1 MATVFF
7 YSMKNNFPKGW
18 IDEGE
23 AYPLGL
29 GTTMDLDRHD
39 FQLTE
44 LMERIQANDNRL
56 VALQVP
62 EGLKMQALEM
72 MDTIETETSAKV
84 ILAADPCYGACDLVH
99 DKMGMMGVELVAHMG
114 HSQMNI
120 DSGMPTQFIDVT
132 YDGDPELKPVL
143 PFLEKHRAMARQRME
158 NQPAAEDLSEEEAQD
173 RFMDAVGRL
182 APLTGTKLGLV
193 GSIQH
198 LHLLP
203 EFHDRL
209 EEAGYEVEI
218 PIGGARLSFPG
229 QVLGCNYSGDDDSIG
244 HYLFLGSGDFHPI
257 GLVLHTG
264 KPLAMLDPYT
274 GDAEEM
280 SLERIERILR
290 QRFGLIMAC
299 GEAER
304 FGILIGEKP
313 GQMRRSLAL
322 RMKRILEKHG
332 KKGYLLAL
340 EHVGPELIDFYP
352 VDAFVNTAC
361 PRIAIDDAVRYQ
373 KPLITPFELEV
384 ALGEKKWETGYQF
397 DEIP

>member
-1 MATVFF
+1 M
-7 YSMKNNFPKGW
+7 
-18 IDEGE
+18 E
-23 AYPLGL
+23 
-29 GTTMDLDRHD
+29 RHD
-39 FQLTE
+39 FE
-44 LMERIQANDNRL
+44 LQDLIDKIQTNDHRL

-72 MDTIETETSAKV
+72 MDAIESETSAKIV
-84 ILAADPCYGACDLVH
+84 LAADPCYGACDLVH
-99 DKMGMMGVELVAHMG
+99 DKMKLMGVELVAHMG

-120 DSGMPTQFIDVT
+120 DSGMPTQFINVT
-132 YDGDPELKPVL
+132 YDGDPELLPVL
-143 PFLEKHRAMARQRME
+143 PILEQHRAMARQRLQQQ
-158 NQPAAEDLSEEEAQD
+158 NDDLPMSDEEAQE

-182 APLTGTKLGLV
+182 APLTDAKLGLV

-203 EFHDRL
+203 DFVERL
-209 EEAGYEVEI
+209 EKAGYDVTI

-229 QVLGCNYSGDDDSIG
+229 QVLGCNYSGDDASIG

-290 QRFGLIMAC
+290 QRFGLIMSC
-299 GEAER
+299 QDSQT

-313 GQMRRSLAL
+313 GQMRRTLAL
-322 RMKRILEKHG
+322 RMKKLLEQHG

-340 EHVGPELIDFYP
+340 EHIGPDLIDFYP

-361 PRIAIDDAVRYQ
+361 PRIAIDDAVRYR

-384 ALGEKKWETGYQF
+384 ALGEKQWQHGYQF

>member
-1 MATVFF
+1 
-7 YSMKNNFPKGW
+7 
-18 IDEGE
+18 
-23 AYPLGL
+23 
-29 GTTMDLDRHD
+29 MDMDRHD
-39 FQLTE
+39 FE
-44 LMERIQANDNRL
+44 LDELIERIKSNDNRL

-62 EGLKMQALEM
+62 EGLKMQALDM
-72 MDTIETETSAKV
+72 MDAIEHETSAKI

-99 DKMGMMGVELVAHMG
+99 DKMQRMGVELVAHMG

-120 DSGMPTQFIDVT
+120 DSGMPTQFINVT
-132 YDGDPELKPVL
+132 YDGDPEIDPVL
-143 PFLEKHRAMARQRME
+143 PILAQHHAIAQQR
-158 NQPAAEDLSEEEAQD
+158 LSEAKTEQDLTSEHAQEK
-173 RFMDAVGRL
+173 FLDAVGRV

-198 LHLLP
+198 LHLI
-203 EFHDRL
+203 FDYKKRL
-209 EEAGYEVEI
+209 EAAGFEVEV
-218 PIGGARLSFPG
+218 PVGGARLTFPG
-229 QVLGCNYSGDDDSIG
+229 QVLGCNYSGDQDDIG

-264 KPLAMLDPYT
+264 KPLAMLDPYS

-280 SLERIERILR
+280 SFERIERILR

-299 GEAER
+299 DQAET

-313 GQMRRSLAL
+313 GQMRRTLAL
-322 RMKRILEKHG
+322 RMKKILAKHG

-361 PRIAIDDAVRYQ
+361 PRIAIDDSVRYA

-384 ALGEKKWETGYQF
+384 ALGEKQWETGYQF

>member
-1 MATVFF
+1 
-7 YSMKNNFPKGW
+7 
-18 IDEGE
+18 
-23 AYPLGL
+23 
-29 GTTMDLDRHD
+29 
-39 FQLTE
+39 
-44 LMERIQANDNRL
+44 
-56 VALQVP
+56 
-62 EGLKMQALEM
+62 
-72 MDTIETETSAKV
+72 
-84 ILAADPCYGACDLVH
+84 
-99 DKMGMMGVELVAHMG
+99 MGVELVAHMG

-132 YDGDPELKPVL
+132 YDGDPELTPVI
-143 PFLEKHRAMARQRME
+143 PFLDAHKAIAEKRLADQATPEHM
-158 NQPAAEDLSEEEAQD
+158 SEEEAKE
-173 RFMDAVGRL
+173 RFLDAVGRM

-203 EFHDRL
+203 DFHDRL
-209 EEAGYEVEI
+209 EKAGYDVTI

-290 QRFGLIMAC
+290 QRSGLIMAS
-299 GEAER
+299 GDAQR

-313 GQMRRSLAL
+313 GQMRRTLAL
-322 RMKRILEKHG
+322 RMKRMLEKHG

-340 EHVGPELIDFYP
+340 EHIGPDLIDFYP

-361 PRIAIDDAVRYQ
+361 PRIAIDDAVRYR

>member
-1 MATVFF
+1 
-7 YSMKNNFPKGW
+7 
-18 IDEGE
+18 
-23 AYPLGL
+23 
-29 GTTMDLDRHD
+29 MDMDKHD
-39 FQLTE
+39 FE
-44 LMERIQANDNRL
+44 LDELIARIKSNDNRL

-62 EGLKMQALEM
+62 EALKMQALDM
-72 MDTIETETSAKV
+72 MDSIEEETSAKI

-99 DKMGMMGVELVAHMG
+99 DKMQRMGVELVAHMG

-120 DSGMPTQFIDVT
+120 DSGMPTQFINVT
-132 YDGDPELKPVL
+132 YEGDPAIDPVL
-143 PFLEKHRAMARQRME
+143 PILAQHRAIAEQRLV
-158 NQPAAEDLSEEEAQD
+158 NAQSDSGVTEEEAQD
-173 RFMDAVGRL
+173 RFLDAVGRV
-182 APLTGTKLGLV
+182 APLSGTKLGLV

-198 LHLLP
+198 LHLIFDYK
-203 EFHDRL
+203 ERL
-209 EEAGYEVEI
+209 EAAGFEVEV
-218 PIGGARLSFPG
+218 PVGGARLTFPG
-229 QVLGCNYSGDDDSIG
+229 QVLGCNYSGDQDDIG

-264 KPLAMLDPYT
+264 KPLAMLDPYS

-280 SLERIERILR
+280 SFERIERILR
-290 QRFGLIMAC
+290 QRFGLIIAC
-299 GEAER
+299 DQAKT

-313 GQMRRSLAL
+313 GQMRRTLAL
-322 RMKRILEKHG
+322 RMKKILEKHG

-361 PRIAIDDAVRYQ
+361 PRIAIDDSVRYA

-384 ALGEKKWETGYQF
+384 ALGEKKWEMGYQF

>member
-1 MATVFF
+1 
-7 YSMKNNFPKGW
+7 
-18 IDEGE
+18 
-23 AYPLGL
+23 
-29 GTTMDLDRHD
+29 MDLDRHD
-39 FQLTE
+39 FQLEE
-44 LMERIQANDNRL
+44 LIERIQKNDNRL

-72 MDTIETETSAKV
+72 MDEIESGSGAKV
-84 ILAADPCYGACDLVH
+84 VLAADPCYGACDLVH
-99 DKMGMMGVELVAHMG
+99 DKMKMMGVELVAHMG

-132 YDGDPELKPVL
+132 YDGDPELAPVIPML
-143 PFLEKHRAMARQRME
+143 NAHLDIAKKRMAEQSTGE
-158 NQPAAEDLSEEEAQD
+158 LSEEEAQE
-173 RFMDAVGRL
+173 RFMDAVGRMT
-182 APLTGTKLGLV
+182 PLIDTKLGLV

-209 EEAGYEVEI
+209 EQAGFDVTI
-218 PIGGARLSFPG
+218 PMGGARLTFPG
-229 QVLGCNYSGDDDSIG
+229 QVLGCNYSGDDDTIG

-264 KPLAMLDPYT
+264 KPLAMLDPYS
-274 GDAEEM
+274 GDAIEM
-280 SLERIERILR
+280 SFERIERILR
-290 QRFGLIMAC
+290 QRFGLIMSSMD
-299 GEAER
+299 AEK

-313 GQMRRSLAL
+313 GQMRRTLAL
-322 RMKRILEKHG
+322 RMKRLLEKHG

-361 PRIAIDDAVRYQ
+361 PRIAIDDAVKYA

-384 ALGEKKWETGYQF
+384 ALGEKKWELGYQF

>member
-1 MATVFF
+1 MLG
-7 YSMKNNFPKGW
+7 KN
-18 IDEGE
+18 
-23 AYPLGL
+23 
-29 GTTMDLDRHD
+29 MDLDRHD

-56 VALQVP
+56 IALQVP

-72 MDTIETETSAKV
+72 MDSIETETSAKV

-99 DKMGMMGVELVAHMG
+99 DKMQMMGVELVAHMG

-143 PFLEKHRAMARQRME
+143 AYLEAHRAMARERMH
-158 NQPAAEDLSEEEAQD
+158 NQPAPEALSEEDAQD

-203 EFHDRL
+203 DFHDRL
-209 EEAGYEVEI
+209 EEAGFEVEI

-290 QRFGLIMAC
+290 QRFGLIMAS
-299 GEAER
+299 GEAQR

-313 GQMRRSLAL
+313 VQMRRSLAL
-322 RMKRILEKHG
+322 RMKRLLEKHG

-340 EHVGPELIDFYP
+340 EHVGPDLIDFYP

>member
-1 MATVFF
+1 
-7 YSMKNNFPKGW
+7 
-18 IDEGE
+18 
-23 AYPLGL
+23 
-29 GTTMDLDRHD
+29 MDLDRHD
-39 FQLTE
+39 FQLEE
-44 LMERIQANDNRL
+44 LIERIQKNDNRL

-72 MDTIETETSAKV
+72 MDEIETGSGAKV
-84 ILAADPCYGACDLVH
+84 VLAADPCYGACDLVH
-99 DKMGMMGVELVAHMG
+99 DKMKMMGVELVAHMG

-132 YDGDPELKPVL
+132 YDGDPELAPVL
-143 PFLEKHRAMARQRME
+143 PMLNAHREIAKNRMAE
-158 NQPAAEDLSEEEAQD
+158 QPAENVSEQEAQE

-182 APLTGTKLGLV
+182 TPLKDTKLGLV

-209 EEAGYEVEI
+209 EQAGFDVTI
-218 PIGGARLSFPG
+218 PMGGARLTFPG
-229 QVLGCNYSGDDDSIG
+229 QVLGCNYSGDDDTIG

-264 KPLAMLDPYT
+264 KPLAMLDPYS
-274 GDAEEM
+274 GDAIEM
-280 SLERIERILR
+280 SFERIERILR
-290 QRFGLIMAC
+290 QRFGLIMSSMDAQK
-299 GEAER
+299 

-313 GQMRRSLAL
+313 GQMRRTLAL
-322 RMKRILEKHG
+322 RMKRLLEKHG

-361 PRIAIDDAVRYQ
+361 PRIAIDDAVKYA
-373 KPLITPFELEV
+373 KPLLTPFELEV
-384 ALGEKKWETGYQF
+384 ALGEKKWELGYQF

>member
-1 MATVFF
+1 MRERRAPR
-7 YSMKNNFPKGW
+7 M
-18 IDEGE
+18 
-23 AYPLGL
+23 

-39 FQLTE
+39 FQLDQ

-56 VALQVP
+56 IALQIP

-84 ILAADPCYGACDLVH
+84 VLAADPCYGACDLVH
-99 DKMGMMGVELVAHMG
+99 DKMKLMGVELVAHMG

-120 DSGMPTQFIDVT
+120 ESGMPTQFIDVT
-132 YDGDPELKPVL
+132 YDGDPELSPVI
-143 PFLEKHRAMARQRME
+143 PFLDAHKAIAEKRLADQATPQDM
-158 NQPAAEDLSEEEAQD
+158 SEEEAQE
-173 RFMDAVGRL
+173 RFLDAVGRM

-203 EFHDRL
+203 DFHDRL
-209 EEAGYEVEI
+209 EKAGYDVTI

-290 QRFGLIMAC
+290 QRSGLIMAS
-299 GEAER
+299 GDAQR

-313 GQMRRSLAL
+313 GQMRRTLAL
-322 RMKRILEKHG
+322 RMKRMLEKHG

-340 EHVGPELIDFYP
+340 EHIGPDLIDFYP

-361 PRIAIDDAVRYQ
+361 PRIAIDDAVRYR

>member
-1 MATVFF
+1 M
-7 YSMKNNFPKGW
+7 
-18 IDEGE
+18 
-23 AYPLGL
+23 PLGL
-29 GTTMDLDRHD
+29 GTAMDLDRHD

-56 VALQVP
+56 IALQVP

-99 DKMGMMGVELVAHMG
+99 DKMQMMGVELVAHMG

-132 YDGDPELKPVL
+132 YDGDPELKPVI
-143 PFLEKHRAMARQRME
+143 PYLEAHRAMAQQRME
-158 NQPAAEDLSEEEAQD
+158 NQPAPEDLSEEEAQD

-209 EEAGYEVEI
+209 EEAGFEVEI